1 MIAKYFETIKCFD
14 YEVFNLNY
22 HKKRISNTIGLNI
35 NLEEYIYPPNEQ
47 LLKCKVIY
55 SDIGIIDIEYSA
67 YNKKNIKSFELV
79 YNDDIQYSKKSINR
93 ICIDNIKNNSKED
106 DIIIVKNNLITD
118 TSIANI
124 AIFLDNQWITPN
136 TPLLIGTT
144 RNRYIENNLLVT
156 KDITVKMLQESKK
169 IALLNAM
176 IDFDIIEKYTI
187 KDKHDK

>member
-55 SDIGIIDIEYSA
+55 SDIGIMDIEYSS

-156 KDITVKMLQESKK
+156 KDITVKMIQESKK